1 MPGSTIDSALSSYDA
16 VIVGSGPNGLTA
28 AVLLAQAG
36 LSVLVLEAAETP
48 GGGCRSAELTLPG
61 YTHDIC
67 SAVHPMGR
75 LSPVF
80 RGIGLEKF
88 GVEWVASD
96 LPLAHPLPDGSVAVL
111 QKSLTATAE
120 ELGVDGRR
128 WRELL
133 APFADE
139 AFVQSLLQP
148 VWYPQSGSLW
158 QKARFGLVG
167 LRSAETVARQRL
179 TSPSARALFAGC
191 AAHSSMALD
200 RAGTASFGLVL
211 ALAGHVIDWP
221 CARGGSQQITRA
233 LVRALEAHG
242 GELRLRSRVISL
254 RDVPDSRAVLFDVS
268 PLQLAAICG
277 DQLPAGYRERLLRFQ
292 HGPGVFKVDWALDG
306 PIPWRNAE
314 CARAMTVHV
323 GGTFEEILRSE
334 HEMMAGRIPGAP
346 FVLVAQQSV
355 FDATRAPAGK
365 HTGWGYCHVPAG
377 CTEDMTER
385 IEAQIE
391 RFAPGFRDRILKRH
405 TINPAQLEAHNAAMI
420 GGDIGGGRNNLTQ
433 FLFRPLPRLNPY
445 TTPNARLFLCSS
457 STPPGGGVHGMCGY
471 HAALSVLK
479 RVFGRSP
486 QRS

>member
-200 RAGTASFGLVL
+200 R
-211 ALAGHVIDWP
+211 
-221 CARGGSQQITRA
+221 R
-233 LVRALEAHG
+233 
-242 GELRLRSRVISL
+242 RSDSCWRWRV
-254 RDVPDSRAVLFDVS
+254 
-268 PLQLAAICG
+268 
-277 DQLPAGYRERLLRFQ
+277 
-292 HGPGVFKVDWALDG
+292 
-306 PIPWRNAE
+306 
-314 CARAMTVHV
+314 M
-323 GGTFEEILRSE
+323 
-334 HEMMAGRIPGAP
+334 
-346 FVLVAQQSV
+346 
-355 FDATRAPAGK
+355 
-365 HTGWGYCHVPAG
+365 
-377 CTEDMTER
+377 
-385 IEAQIE
+385 
-391 RFAPGFRDRILKRH
+391 
-405 TINPAQLEAHNAAMI
+405 
-420 GGDIGGGRNNLTQ
+420 
-433 FLFRPLPRLNPY
+433 
-445 TTPNARLFLCSS
+445 
-457 STPPGGGVHGMCGY
+457 
-471 HAALSVLK
+471 
-479 RVFGRSP
+479 
-486 QRS
+486 